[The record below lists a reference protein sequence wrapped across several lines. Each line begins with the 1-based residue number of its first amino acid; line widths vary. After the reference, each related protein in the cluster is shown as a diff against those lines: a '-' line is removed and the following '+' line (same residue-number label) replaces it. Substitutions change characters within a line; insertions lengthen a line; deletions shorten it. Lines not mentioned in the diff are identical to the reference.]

1 MEIQVKYQG
10 YIEMQEKEI
19 EKFRRIEKV
28 GIPPDFNYDEIKSL
42 SLEVRE
48 KLSNIRPLSLGQAS
62 RIPGITPAA
71 ISILMVYL
79 KRRKSAHAKP
89 SATPR
94 RQSGAKNQ

>member
-1 MEIQVKYQG
+1 
-10 YIEMQEKEI
+10 MQEKEI
-19 EKFRRIEKV
+19 EKFGRIEK
-28 GIPPDFNYDEIKSL
+28 IEMPPDFNYDEIKSL

-62 RIPGITPAA
+62 RIPGVTPAA

-89 SATPR
+89 SATDWR
-94 RQSGAKNQ
+94 RPETERKS